1 MIDIIDLS
9 STFKI
14 SSTLLSTTSS
24 GIVLLRIPSSFNLSQ
39 KRRRILD
46 DTRRLL
52 PRDATDKEATELKL
66 HGLIP
71 DVPKSTTS
79 VVSSAA
85 CQVCI
90 NNDTYDRLDEDEKE
104 EEDDEPLTLRKNI
117 DSISKLLQYVIS
129 IVCKSCD
136 EALGL
141 VSSEKSLSNVLA
153 QSKTAKARMIYYHAK
168 GIVSKDKEEKEL
180 RTVLQEDDHD
190 KDRNTIDT
198 ISTIGT
204 WQNWHYDYGLFT
216 ALISPELK
224 DLSYPELSIENE
236 INSEEREES
245 SSYGGLVVLSTDMNS
260 ILHVPIPSNTIAIQV
275 GEAASILTGGR
286 LKACLHCVARPTS
299 SPSFHSSLLEKNSS
313 KTLTRQIFVLFAQ
326 PSWSQILQPL
336 DSSLEISPKEDI
348 TKVEETNLFLE
359 KSLHV
364 PPLSH
369 RYIQSMT
376 FSEFAAKTTKSYYG
390 KTGKQGK

>member
-1 MIDIIDLS
+1 M
-9 STFKI
+9 K
-14 SSTLLSTTSS
+14 
-24 GIVLLRIPSSFNLSQ
+24 
-39 KRRRILD
+39 
-46 DTRRLL
+46 
-52 PRDATDKEATELKL
+52 
-66 HGLIP
+66 
-71 DVPKSTTS
+71 
-79 VVSSAA
+79 
-85 CQVCI
+85 
-90 NNDTYDRLDEDEKE
+90 KE
-104 EEDDEPLTLRKNI
+104 EEDEPLTLRKNI
-117 DSISKLLQYVIS
+117 DSISKLLQNVIS

-180 RTVLQEDDHD
+180 RTVSKDKEEKELRTVLHEDDDD
-190 KDRNTIDT
+190 KDRNSIDT

-236 INSEEREES
+236 INSEESEES

-286 LKACLHCVARPTS
+286 LKACLHCVARPTPS
-299 SPSFHSSLLEKNSS
+299 PSPSFHSSLLEKNSS
-313 KTLTRQIFVLFAQ
+313 NTLTRQIFVLFAQ

-336 DSSLEISPKEDI
+336 DSSLEISTKEDI
-348 TKVEETNLFLE
+348 TKVEETNQFLE